1 MTKLID
7 GELHTRESIVRQYEN
22 LVYKNARSLCRSDY
36 DHYMHDLAQEGFIG
50 LLDAFDR
57 YNPDSGFVFVTYAYK
72 YVRGYML
79 RYHDKTN
86 VVRVPH
92 TVIRLAWQI
101 ERNDMWGWS
110 DEEIAKEV
118 DQTITM
124 ITRARIYFAARH
136 YTSID
141 KATND
146 EGELT
151 LHDMMS
157 YEQDLSSV
165 LITDIANKLNPR
177 EREIVY
183 KLYQGYL
190 QSEIAPEL
198 GISKARVGHIVK
210 AIRAKLQKEGVK

>member
-86 VVRVPH
+86 IVRVPH
-92 TVIRLAWQI
+92 SVIRLAWQI
-101 ERNDMWGWS
+101 ERGNMW
-110 DEEIAKEV
+110 DKTDAEIAEAEQ
-118 DQTITM
+118 QTMTM
-124 ITRARIYFAARH
+124 IVRARTYFASRNH
-136 YTSID
+136 TSLD

-165 LITDIANKLNPR
+165 LITDIAEKLNPR

-210 AIRAKLQKEGVK
+210 AIREKLGEGVN

>member
-7 GELHTRESIVRQYEN
+7 GELHTRESIVHQYAN
-22 LVYKNARSLCRSDY
+22 LVYKNARSLCRRDY
-36 DHYMHDLAQEGFIG
+36 HHYMHDLAQEGFIG

-86 VVRVPH
+86 VVYVPH
-92 TVIRLAWQI
+92 SVIRLAWQI
-101 ERNDMWGWS
+101 ERNNMWDKTDAEIAEAEQQTMTMIVRARTYFASRNHTSLDKAGYGD
-110 DEEIAKEV
+110 DEEGSLY
-118 DQTITM
+118 DFM
-124 ITRARIYFAARH
+124 I
-136 YTSID
+136 
-141 KATND
+141 
-146 EGELT
+146 
-151 LHDMMS
+151 

-165 LITDIANKLNPR
+165 LISDIAEKLNPR

-198 GISKARVGHIVK
+198 GISKARVGHIIK
-210 AIRAKLQKEGVK
+210 AIRAKLGEGVN